1 MKELTSRQHQLLAF
15 IESYIADNGYPPAIR
30 EMAEH
35 MGIRSTNGVNDH
47 LKALER
53 KGYLSRRPG
62 LKSRAL
68 RLIERPA
75 AAERV
80 HPAAAEREQPAAET
94 VAVPIVGRVAAGAP
108 VLAEE
113 HLEGRLELDRSLV
126 GAGAEVFALRV
137 QGESMIGRGILPDD
151 IVFVR
156 RQPSARDGQIVVAL
170 IDGEATVKTFRPA
183 GDRIVFEPAN
193 PRWEPIEIHRSD
205 FRQTDLL
212 GVVTGVYR
220 KL

>member
-1 MKELTSRQHQLLAF
+1 MKELTSRQRQLLAF

-68 RLIERPA
+68 RLLERPATVEPERPA
-75 AAERV
+75 AA
-80 HPAAAEREQPAAET
+80 T
-94 VAVPIVGRVAAGAP
+94 VAVPIVGLVAAGAP

-113 HLEGRLELDRSLV
+113 HLEGQLELDRSLV

-156 RQPSARDGQIVVAL
+156 RQATAEPGQVVVAL

-193 PRWEPIEIHRSD
+193 PQWEPIEIHRSD

>member
-1 MKELTSRQHQLLAF
+1 MKELTSRQRQLLAF
-15 IESYIADNGYPPAIR
+15 IESYIADYGYPPAIR

-68 RLIERPA
+68 RLLERPA
-75 AAERV
+75 AAEPER
-80 HPAAAEREQPAAET
+80 PAADT

-193 PRWEPIEIHRSD
+193 PQWEPIEIHRSE